1 MRSFLESLLFQNCNQ
16 LVAIDLQSACIEAM
30 LQKKALRFSNFDS
43 YQMHM
48 ARTMKDLAS
57 LSCYQSRTSLPYLL
71 TRKYKSLYLLI
82 WFLTHGII
90 GKAAIIQIPS
100 FPKVFHSHTSHSN

>member
-16 LVAIDLQSACIEAM
+16 LVAINLQSAGIEAM
-30 LQKKALRFSNFDS
+30 LLKKALRFSNFDF
-43 YQMHM
+43 YQTHM
-48 ARTMKDLAS
+48 ARTMQVLIS
-57 LSCYQSRTSLPYLL
+57 LSCFQSRTSLPYLL
-71 TRKYKSLYLLI
+71 TRKHQSLYILI

-100 FPKVFHSHTSHSN
+100 FPKVFNSHTSHSN